1 MKKHHLN
8 LSFSIALMIGAL
20 ALAFASCKKSP
31 DTIGNDLLSE
41 EDYIGIYHTDTLTMV
56 CHSFLDSVSTKNVI
70 NGLLG
75 SMNDPVFGLSQAG
88 ICSEF
93 RFSAAG
99 QLFGADPVVDSLVLQ
114 LYLTNYY
121 GDTTQWQTVH
131 AYSLM
136 DTLSSEGSYYNH
148 TEVETGN
155 VDYANAYQFRPHPHT
170 KMNVIGGDTIGQA
183 IIRIPLSNSL
193 GEFLI
198 SLDSAAYKE
207 PAVFKQYFPGLCLRC
222 DPVVGDGNISCIN
235 LTNNSFT
242 VMQLYYHNAATP
254 DKPKRYDYY
263 ITSSDNYFNQIF
275 HDYSI
280 GDAAFVS
287 QALDGDTALGQQQL
301 YLQAMGGVRTKI
313 SFPTL
318 EHWVDTLSEGTHL
331 IINEAKLIV
340 PAASVDTAVYTAPNS
355 LSLVYFKDDG
365 TTSILPDYF
374 EGTSYFGGGFNANTN
389 SATFRISEYM
399 QDIILGKQAD
409 NGLSLGITGGS
420 YNAHRLILNGPEVEE
435 NRLRVEITYSIVVE

>member
-1 MKKHHLN
+1 M
-8 LSFSIALMIGAL
+8 MIGAL

-56 CHSFLDSVSTKNVI
+56 CHSFLDSVSTKNVV

-88 ICSEF
+88 ICTEF

-99 QLFGADPVVDSLVLQ
+99 QLFGANPIVDSIVLQ
-114 LYLTNYY
+114 LYLTDYY

-136 DTLSSEGSYYNH
+136 DTLSSEENYYNH
-148 TEVETGN
+148 TEVEIGN
-155 VDYANAYQFRPHPHT
+155 VDYANAFQFRPHPHT
-170 KMNVIGGDTIGQA
+170 KTNVIDGDTIGQA
-183 IIRIPLSNSL
+183 IIRIPLSTSL

-198 SLDSAAYKE
+198 TLDSSAYKE
-207 PAVFKQYFPGLCLRC
+207 PSIFKQYFPGLCLRC
-222 DPVVGDGNISCIN
+222 DPVDGDGNISYIN
-235 LTNNSFT
+235 MTNNSYT

-263 ITSSDNYFNQIF
+263 VTSSDTYFNQVF
-275 HDYSI
+275 HDYSL
-280 GDAAFVS
+280 GEDAFVS
-287 QALDGDTALGQQQL
+287 QVVDGNTDLGQRLL

-313 SFPTL
+313 YFPTL
-318 EHWVDTLSEGTHL
+318 SHWADTLSEGTHI

-340 PAASVDTAVYTAPNS
+340 PSASVDTAVYTAPKS
-355 LSLVYFKDDG
+355 LSMVYFKDDG
-365 TTSILPDYF
+365 TTSILPDYY
-374 EGTSYFGGGFNANTN
+374 EGTSYFGGSFNANTN

-399 QDIILGKQAD
+399 QDILMGKLTD
-409 NGLSLGITGGS
+409 NGLSLGVTGGS
-420 YNAHRLILNGPEVEE
+420 YNAQRLIVNGPEVEE
-435 NRLRVEITYSIVVE
+435 NRIRVEITYSIVIE

>member
-1 MKKHHLN
+1 M
-8 LSFSIALMIGAL
+8 MIGAL

-56 CHSFLDSVSTKNVI
+56 CHSFLDSVSTKNVV

-88 ICSEF
+88 ICTEF

-99 QLFGADPVVDSLVLQ
+99 QLFGANPIVDSIVLQ
-114 LYLTNYY
+114 LYLTDYY

-136 DTLSSEGSYYNH
+136 DTLSSEENYYNN
-148 TEVETGN
+148 TEVEIGN
-155 VDYANAYQFRPHPHT
+155 VDYANAFQFRPHPHT
-170 KMNVIGGDTIGQA
+170 KTNVIDGDTIGQA
-183 IIRIPLSNSL
+183 IIRIPLSTSL

-198 SLDSAAYKE
+198 TLDSSAYKE
-207 PAVFKQYFPGLCLRC
+207 PSIFKQYFPGLCLRC
-222 DPVVGDGNISCIN
+222 DPVDGDGNISYIN
-235 LTNNSFT
+235 MTNNSYT

-263 ITSSDNYFNQIF
+263 VTSSDTYFNQVF
-275 HDYSI
+275 HDYSL
-280 GDAAFVS
+280 GEDAFVS
-287 QALDGDTALGQQQL
+287 QVVDGNTDLGQQLL

-313 SFPTL
+313 YFPTL
-318 EHWVDTLSEGTHL
+318 SHWADTLSEGTHI

-340 PAASVDTAVYTAPNS
+340 PSASVDTAVYTAPKS
-355 LSLVYFKDDG
+355 LSMVYFKDDG
-365 TTSILPDYF
+365 TTSILPDYY
-374 EGTSYFGGGFNANTN
+374 EGTSYFGGSFNANTN

-399 QDIILGKQAD
+399 QDILMGKLTD
-409 NGLSLGITGGS
+409 NGLSLGVTGGS
-420 YNAHRLILNGPEVEE
+420 YNAQRLIVNGPEVEE
-435 NRLRVEITYSIVVE
+435 NRIRVEITYSIVIE

>member
-8 LSFSIALMIGAL
+8 VSFRIALMIGAL

-56 CHSFLDSVSTKNVI
+56 CHSFLDSVSTKNVV

-75 SMNDPVFGLSQAG
+75 SMNDHVFGLSQAG
-88 ICSEF
+88 ICTEF

-99 QLFGADPVVDSLVLQ
+99 QLFGANPIVDSIVLQ
-114 LYLTNYY
+114 LYLTDYY

-136 DTLSSEGSYYNH
+136 DTLSSEENYYNH
-148 TEVETGN
+148 TEVEIGN
-155 VDYANAYQFRPHPHT
+155 VDYANAFQFRPHPHT
-170 KMNVIGGDTIGQA
+170 KTNVIDGDTVGQP

-198 SLDSAAYKE
+198 TLDSAAYKE
-207 PAVFKQYFPGLCLRC
+207 PSVFKQYFPGLCLRC
-222 DPVVGDGNISCIN
+222 DPVEGDGNISYIN

-254 DKPKRYDYY
+254 DNSKRYDYY
-263 ITSSDNYFNQIF
+263 VTASDRYFNQIF
-275 HDYSI
+275 HDYTI
-280 GDAAFVS
+280 GEDAFVS
-287 QALDGDTALGQQQL
+287 QVLDGDTALGQQQL
-301 YLQAMGGVRTKI
+301 YLQTMGGVRIKM

-318 EHWVDTLSEGTHL
+318 AHWVDTLSEGSHI

-340 PAASVDTAVYTAPNS
+340 PAASVDTAVYTAPAS
-355 LSLVYFKDDG
+355 LSMVYFKDDG
-365 TTSILPDYF
+365 TTSILPDYY
-374 EGTSYFGGGFNANTN
+374 EGTSYFGGSFNTNTN
-389 SATFRISEYM
+389 SAMFRISEYM
-399 QDIILGKQAD
+399 QDIIMGKQAD
-409 NGLSLGITGGS
+409 NGLSLGITGSS
-420 YNAHRLILNGPEVEE
+420 YKAHRLIVNGPETEE
-435 NRLRVEITYSIVVE
+435 NRLRVEITYSIVKE

>member
-1 MKKHHLN
+1 M
-8 LSFSIALMIGAL
+8 MIGAL
-20 ALAFASCKKSP
+20 ALAFASCRKSP

-41 EDYIGIYHTDTLTMV
+41 EDYIGIYHTDTLTLV
-56 CHSFLDSVSTKNVI
+56 CHSFLDSVSTKNVV

-88 ICSEF
+88 VCSEF

-99 QLFGADPVVDSLVLQ
+99 QLFGADPIVDSVVLQ

-131 AYSLM
+131 AYPLM
-136 DTLSSEGSYYNH
+136 DTLSSQENYYNH
-148 TEVETGN
+148 TEVEVGSD
-155 VDYANAYQFRPHPHT
+155 DYANAYQFRPRPRT
-170 KMNVIGGDTIGQA
+170 KTHVIGDDTIRQSV
-183 IIRIPLSNSL
+183 IRIPLSNSL

-198 SLDSAAYKE
+198 NLDSTAYKE
-207 PAVFKQYFPGLCLRC
+207 PSVFKQHFPGLCLRC
-222 DPVVGDGNISCIN
+222 DPVDGDGNISYIN

-242 VMQLYYHNAATP
+242 GLQVYYHNAATP
-254 DKPKRYDYY
+254 DNSKRYDYY
-263 ITSSDNYFNQIF
+263 VTSSDSYFNQIF
-275 HDYSI
+275 HNYTI
-280 GDAAFVS
+280 GGDAFVS
-287 QALDGDTALGQQQL
+287 QVLDGDTALGQQQL

-318 EHWVDTLSEGTHL
+318 AHWVDTLSEGTHI

-340 PAASVDTAVYTAPNS
+340 PAASVDTAVYTAPSS
-355 LSLVYFKDDG
+355 LALIYFKDDG
-365 TTSILPDYF
+365 TTSVMPDYF
-374 EGTSYFGGGFNANTN
+374 EGTSYFGGSFNANTN

-399 QDIILGKQAD
+399 QDIIQGRLNE

-420 YNAHRLILNGPEVEE
+420 YNAHRLIVNGPGVED
-435 NRLRVEITYSIVVE
+435 NRIRVEMTYSIVQE